1 MNLQPFYELRERLV
15 FAAAAGTQ
23 LIPEDFRLR
32 EAGKKME
39 AYAKASPVFAKIS
52 QLASRL
58 SDGGEE
64 GRSETLLELLGLL
77 DAFLITQAESQVEG
91 EVKDILACSG
101 GRDSSACSQGRA
113 GLTCNEERDSLA
125 CSREEDGGENALN
138 VQGEEGIGC
147 LNGQYRNV
155 PYSKLHPLQEA
166 LTSTGSG
173 RQALLTEAYEE
184 DPELFSDYRL
194 RPLLVQALGDSYG
207 EIADMVCRWIVHIGS
222 PMLPLLK
229 EGFKADGK
237 RDMVRRVQAI
247 SAIGKDQENDF
258 YQKYLGESTKD
269 VREALIHALRFHQ
282 GNTSILFDLLKTEK
296 GKLRDGALWSLSFM
310 EGEKALQFWRTYSF
324 ADASR
329 MALLLRDSHVSY
341 IPVFLADA
349 LKKEAADLMRP
360 ESSPAS
366 PETPGGQEKQG
377 KGRKP
382 SGANE
387 AKERQERKRDGFLR
401 LLNACTGRMGGEIR
415 EALEWMAGES
425 GLRGFRKDFG
435 ELMTETVF
443 SAYQPKDEDSCRYE
457 DLAARLLAQDGTAY
471 LEPVFAAA
479 LLSRPS
485 SQVYEDFEGCFSDK
499 AKGTAIFSVMQ
510 RISYQPGKGYVV
522 YLKKHTDYLTEAFG
536 EQSFRVLEDG
546 LDFRWYP
553 LLAKY
558 RLWCPKTYP
567 EVYTPYR
574 GCDALLY
581 RLKRSDV
588 AELRSVYNEYFYAR
602 ALREGPSAA
611 DVAILEENGWTDFKG
626 FVEKGCER
634 FKETAWAYRVR
645 ELIRALPISGEQLQ
659 KELVA
664 VKEAWAGKKIN
675 GSSLIDRWLGQLKDG
690 ASKDDL
696 F

>member
-1 MNLQPFYELRERLV
+1 MNLQPFYELRECLV

-64 GRSETLLELLGLL
+64 DRSETLLELLGLL

-91 EVKDILACSG
+91 EVKDIF
-101 GRDSSACSQGRA
+101 
-113 GLTCNEERDSLA
+113 A
-125 CSREEDGGENALN
+125 CSREEDGGENFLN
-138 VQGEEGIGC
+138 VQGEEGMGS
-147 LNGQYRNV
+147 LNGQYRNI

-207 EIADMVCRWIVHIGS
+207 EIADMVCRWIVHIGP

-282 GNTSILFDLLKTEK
+282 GNTNILFDLLKTEK

-310 EGEKALQFWRTYSF
+310 EGEEALQFWRKYSF
-324 ADASR
+324 TDASR
-329 MALLLRDSHVSY
+329 MALLLGDSHASY
-341 IPVFLADA
+341 IPAFLADA

-366 PETPGGQEKQG
+366 PEASGGQGKQG
-377 KGRKP
+377 KGRKL

-401 LLNACTGRMGGEIR
+401 LLNACTGRMDGEIR

-425 GLRGFRKDFG
+425 GLREFRKDFG

-443 SAYQPKDEDSCRYE
+443 LAYQPKDEDSLRYE
-457 DLAARLLAQDGTAY
+457 DLAARLLSQHGTAY

-499 AKGTAIFSVMQ
+499 AKGSAIFSVMQ

-522 YLKKHTDYLTEAFG
+522 YLKSHTDCMTEAFG
-536 EQSFRVLEDG
+536 KQSFRVLEDG

-558 RLWCPKTYP
+558 RLWCPKTYS

-659 KELVA
+659 EELTA

>member
-147 LNGQYRNV
+147 LNGQYRNI

-173 RQALLTEAYEE
+173 RQVLLTEAYEE

-258 YQKYLGESTKD
+258 YRKYLGESTKD

-310 EGEKALQFWRTYSF
+310 EG
-324 ADASR
+324 DAF
-329 MALLLRDSHVSY
+329 
-341 IPVFLADA
+341 P
-349 LKKEAADLMRP
+349 
-360 ESSPAS
+360 
-366 PETPGGQEKQG
+366 
-377 KGRKP
+377 
-382 SGANE
+382 
-387 AKERQERKRDGFLR
+387 
-401 LLNACTGRMGGEIR
+401 
-415 EALEWMAGES
+415 
-425 GLRGFRKDFG
+425 
-435 ELMTETVF
+435 
-443 SAYQPKDEDSCRYE
+443 
-457 DLAARLLAQDGTAY
+457 
-471 LEPVFAAA
+471 
-479 LLSRPS
+479 
-485 SQVYEDFEGCFSDK
+485 
-499 AKGTAIFSVMQ
+499 
-510 RISYQPGKGYVV
+510 
-522 YLKKHTDYLTEAFG
+522 
-536 EQSFRVLEDG
+536 
-546 LDFRWYP
+546 
-553 LLAKY
+553 
-558 RLWCPKTYP
+558 
-567 EVYTPYR
+567 
-574 GCDALLY
+574 
-581 RLKRSDV
+581 
-588 AELRSVYNEYFYAR
+588 
-602 ALREGPSAA
+602 
-611 DVAILEENGWTDFKG
+611 
-626 FVEKGCER
+626 
-634 FKETAWAYRVR
+634 
-645 ELIRALPISGEQLQ
+645 
-659 KELVA
+659 
-664 VKEAWAGKKIN
+664 
-675 GSSLIDRWLGQLKDG
+675 
-690 ASKDDL
+690 
-696 F
+696 